1 MNKTMRKIRR
11 SLLVLLI
18 GTIVLTIASVA
29 SAQDVTPEPTPE
41 PTPEVVIAD
50 ESVTID
56 STEVIEESAEIVESV
71 EAEPTLTDALT
82 AISDTSVAV
91 NTLWVF
97 ITGFLV
103 FFMQAGFALLEAG
116 LIRQTGVVNSLL
128 ENFSDA
134 IITAISFWAVGFGIA
149 FGTSAGGFIGTDNFF
164 LSKAFEII
172 SSPDGASVRYLF
184 MGEANEVMGWTNLT
198 VLSFFFFQ
206 YAFAATAGTIAT
218 GAMAERTD
226 YIAKIVYTIG
236 VGAFIYPVVVHWIWG
251 GGWIASL
258 GFWDFAGSAVVHTTG
273 GIIALVGAWM
283 LGPRANR
290 KFGEFPPP
298 HNMALATLGTMILWL
313 GWYGFNPGSTL
324 VIGDGGL
331 VGLVAL
337 NTTLGAGAGGLV
349 ALFFIYFRNGRWDL
363 TFTLNGSLAGLV
375 AITAPCAYVLPGSAV
390 IIGAVG
396 GLLVILAVEFV
407 ELLKIDDPVGAFAV
421 HGANGIWGTIAIG
434 LFANDAFGTGAGL
447 LVGGSADQLIA
458 QLIGISAVVAWAGVT
473 SFIMFGALKAMNR
486 LRVDKVADTIGI
498 DAYEHQASLWP
509 DVFPMQ
515 VITKE

>member
-1 MNKTMRKIRR
+1 MNKTMKKLRR
-11 SLLVLLI
+11 SLLALLI
-18 GTIVLTIASVA
+18 GTLVLTVASVV
-29 SAQDVTPEPTPE
+29 SAQEATPEPE
-41 PTPEVVIAD
+41 PTPEVTAEAPV
-50 ESVTID
+50 VTTETPVDTTEIP
-56 STEVIEESAEIVESV
+56 EVIEEVIEEP
-71 EAEPTLTDALT
+71 EPTLADAMT
-82 AISDTSVAV
+82 AIADTSVAV

-97 ITGFLV
+97 IAGFLV
-103 FFMQAGFALLEAG
+103 FFMQAGFAMLEAG

-128 ENFSDA
+128 ENFADA

-164 LSKAFEII
+164 LAKAFEIV
-172 SSPDGASVRYLF
+172 SSPEGASVRYIF
-184 MGEANEVMGWTNLT
+184 MGEANEAMGWTGLT

-226 YIAKIVYTIG
+226 FVAKIIYTIV
-236 VGAFIYPVVVHWIWG
+236 VGAFIYPVVVHWIWA
-251 GGWIASL
+251 GGWIAAL

-273 GIIALVGAWM
+273 GVIALVGAWM
-283 LGPRANR
+283 LGPRPNR

-324 VIGDGGL
+324 VMGDGGL
-331 VGLVAL
+331 VGFVAL
-337 NTTLGAGAGGLV
+337 NTTLAAGAGALV
-349 ALFFIYFRNGRWDL
+349 ALFIVFFRTGRWDL

-375 AITAPCAYVLPGSAV
+375 AITAPCAFVLPGSAV
-390 IIGAVG
+390 VIGAVAG
-396 GLLVILAVEFV
+396 VLVILAVEFV
-407 ELLKIDDPVGAFAV
+407 ESLKIDDPVGAFAV
-421 HGANGIWGTIAIG
+421 HGANGIWGTIAVG

-458 QLIGISAVVAWAGVT
+458 QLIGIGAVVAWAGVT
-473 SFIMFGALKAMNR
+473 SFILFGALKAMNR
-486 LRVDKVADTIGI
+486 LRVDKVADAIGI

-509 DVFPMQ
+509 DVLPMQ
-515 VITKE
+515 IVTKE

>member
-11 SLLVLLI
+11 SLLTLLI

-29 SAQDVTPEPTPE
+29 SAQDATPEPTPE
-41 PTPEVVIAD
+41 PTPEVVIVD
-50 ESVTID
+50 ESATID
-56 STEVIEESAEIVESV
+56 STQVIEEPAEVVEAL
-71 EAEPTLTDALT
+71 EAEPTLSDAFT

-184 MGEANEVMGWTNLT
+184 MGEANEAMGWTGLT

-324 VIGDGGL
+324 VIGD
-331 VGLVAL
+331 VAL
-337 NTTLGAGAGGLV
+337 SVLFPLIPHWVLGQ
-349 ALFFIYFRNGRWDL
+349 
-363 TFTLNGSLAGLV
+363 
-375 AITAPCAYVLPGSAV
+375 
-390 IIGAVG
+390 VG
-396 GLLVILAVEFV
+396 
-407 ELLKIDDPVGAFAV
+407 
-421 HGANGIWGTIAIG
+421 W
-434 LFANDAFGTGAGL
+434 
-447 LVGGSADQLIA
+447 
-458 QLIGISAVVAWAGVT
+458 
-473 SFIMFGALKAMNR
+473 
-486 LRVDKVADTIGI
+486 
-498 DAYEHQASLWP
+498 
-509 DVFPMQ
+509 
-515 VITKE
+515 